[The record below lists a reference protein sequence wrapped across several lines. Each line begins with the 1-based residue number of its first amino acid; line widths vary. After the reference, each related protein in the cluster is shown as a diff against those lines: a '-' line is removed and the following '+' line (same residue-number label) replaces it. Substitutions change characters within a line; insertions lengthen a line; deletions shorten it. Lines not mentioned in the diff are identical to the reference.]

1 MFPSSNS
8 MNVVAGEMNVQT
20 SSINSMIMR
29 IYIYVY
35 NTFGVSLLGM
45 RQNDYT
51 LTEPQSPDRSPA

>member
-1 MFPSSNS
+1 MFPFPSSNS
-8 MNVVAGEMNVQT
+8 MNVVAGEKNVQT

-45 RQNDYT
+45 RQND
-51 LTEPQSPDRSPA
+51 

>member
-29 IYIYVY
+29 IYIY
-35 NTFGVSLLGM
+35 NIFGVSLLGM